1 LFFSVKESACAHVRR
16 PTEAMMAFF
25 STREAANVDAKI
37 AFAATFLRVAALAC
51 TFVTLVLAAIIL
63 SWQTGTWILTGEWSF
78 FPISSVLALAGFDE
92 PPAVHAATGIQM
104 IFDWGLDLPASGFL
118 LAVAAILI
126 GFSVFAATVEEQ
138 FGKR

>member
-1 LFFSVKESACAHVRR
+1 METMMMLFSARG
-16 PTEAMMAFF
+16 
-25 STREAANVDAKI
+25 AANFDAKT
-37 AFAATFLRVAALAC
+37 AFAATFLKIAALAC
-51 TFVTLVLAAIIL
+51 AFVTLVLASIVL
-63 SWQTGTWILTGEWSF
+63 SWQAGAWILTGTWSS
-78 FPISSVLALAGFDE
+78 FPISKVLTFAGFDE
-92 PPAVHAATGIQM
+92 PPAIHAATGIQR

>member
-1 LFFSVKESACAHVRR
+1 
-16 PTEAMMAFF
+16 MAFF